1 MSVSTAVNLPSQ
13 PVGGVK
19 ISVATKLYPVLDEA
33 EDTDLVVVDNVR
45 LVVDVDEADVEL
57 DVVGGF

>member
-1 MSVSTAVNLPSQ
+1 MSVSTVVNPPSQ

-19 ISVATKLYPVLDEA
+19 ISVTTKLYPVLDEA
-33 EDTDLVVVDNVR
+33 EDTDLIVVDNVR